1 MRIYFDYPNA
11 TEENMNA
18 VQNAINAGKD
28 IDELMDMFD
37 ESTIWDCVI
46 VLTGNKD
53 TPWALLDDM
62 DGNEQTRIEDW
73 QQEFIEEYIHDCQTQ
88 G

>member
-11 TEENMNA
+11 TKENMHA

-53 TPWALLDDM
+53 TPLALLDDM
-62 DGNEQTRIEDW
+62 DGNEQISIEDW